1 MGKFIWLCPIR
12 SLLFVLFFLSVV
24 DSFLSLSSSS
34 LNPTPLCLPEDTSA
48 LLQFNNTLFI
58 DESAHDLCAYPKT
71 KSWNESTNCCTW
83 EGVTCNK
90 VTGQVISLDLSCSM
104 LTGSLSPNTSLFRL
118 QGLKRLD
125 LSFNNFSGSIP
136 SGFSQLVSLTY
147 LNFSG
152 CSFSGSVPLDI
163 SLLSKLISLDLSTYD
178 LKFDRQSFD
187 MLTRN
192 FSKLENLVLDRV
204 NMSDVVPTSF
214 MNLPSSLKQLGIK
227 FCNLKGKFPTEI
239 FQFRFLEY
247 VDLSLNSLTGYLPS
261 SNWSS
266 HLKYIDLN
274 DNQFRGSIPASIGNL
289 TKITFLDLS
298 NNEFQGQL
306 PSALFSLKQLTDL
319 VLSNN
324 SLEGL
329 LPTHVRG
336 FQDLKVLCLS
346 NNLLTGAIPS
356 WPFTLPSLEEL
367 DLSGNSL
374 SGPINQIQKP
384 KSVQKVD
391 LGYNEI
397 HGEIPS
403 SFFDLVNLTE
413 LDLSSNNFN
422 GVINSVMFSKLE
434 NLLTLDLS
442 SNSFSGVIKL
452 DVLSKLK
459 RLMKLNLSNNTL
471 LSWST
476 GSGSN
481 TTFQELDTLYFSSC
495 NVRQF
500 PNFLRSAKKLSLL
513 DLSNNSIQGSI
524 FKWESEGW
532 EQLIVLNL
540 SYNSLTGLEHFPGK
554 NLKFLDLRS
563 NQLHNLPLT
572 PLPPSLQGF
581 WISNNNLTGKIPPS
595 ICNLTSLD
603 VLDMSRNYLGGV
615 IPACLGNF
623 SHEILN
629 INLQMNKFRGKIP
642 DFCVDDNALMNLA
655 LNDNQLEGLLPRSLS
670 NCTSLKFLN
679 LANNKLSDTFPHWLG
694 VLPDL
699 QVLILRFNNFQGPL
713 SISSDTKP
721 SFSSLQI
728 ADLSQNKFTGLLP
741 TTFFQNLDAL
751 KHAISKHK
759 SMFQEAWENLGL
771 YQHLAL
777 DYYGQISENVTTKR
791 SDIELEYKRSLPIF
805 SGIDF
810 SSNKFYGKI
819 PDVIGQLHAIHM
831 LNLSD
836 NNFIGHIPPSLGN
849 LMELES
855 LDLSSNKLSG
865 RIPSQLTNLTFL
877 AVLNFSNNNLVGP
890 IPQGNQFDTFEND
903 SYHGNLGLCGFPL
916 TKQCDEPKPPPSKFK
931 EDEGS
936 PISFLWKLVMMGY
949 GCGAVLGLSTGYIVF
964 TTGRPWWFVRMVERD
979 WKPNFTRWVCKIRGK
994 RNIH

>member
-1 MGKFIWLCPIR
+1 MGKFIWLRPIR

-34 LNPTPLCLPEDTSA
+34 VNPTPLCLPEDTSA

-104 LTGSLSPNTSLFRL
+104 LTGSLSLNTSLFRL

-163 SLLSKLISLDLSTYD
+163 SLLLKLISLDLSTYD

-192 FSKLENLVLDRV
+192 FSKLENLVLDLV
-204 NMSDVVPTSF
+204 NMSDFVPTSF
-214 MNLPSSLKQLGIK
+214 MNLPSSLRQLGIK

-239 FQFRFLEY
+239 FQFRYLEY

-367 DLSGNSL
+367 DLSGNRL

-391 LGYNEI
+391 LGYNKI

-500 PNFLRSAKKLSLL
+500 PNFLRSAKNLSLL

-563 NQLHNLPLT
+563 NQLHNLPLVG
-572 PLPPSLQGF
+572 SV
-581 WISNNNLTGKIPPS
+581 IIKNNSNT
-595 ICNLTSLD
+595 
-603 VLDMSRNYLGGV
+603 
-615 IPACLGNF
+615 
-623 SHEILN
+623 
-629 INLQMNKFRGKIP
+629 
-642 DFCVDDNALMNLA
+642 
-655 LNDNQLEGLLPRSLS
+655 
-670 NCTSLKFLN
+670 
-679 LANNKLSDTFPHWLG
+679 
-694 VLPDL
+694 
-699 QVLILRFNNFQGPL
+699 
-713 SISSDTKP
+713 
-721 SFSSLQI
+721 
-728 ADLSQNKFTGLLP
+728 
-741 TTFFQNLDAL
+741 
-751 KHAISKHK
+751 
-759 SMFQEAWENLGL
+759 
-771 YQHLAL
+771 
-777 DYYGQISENVTTKR
+777 
-791 SDIELEYKRSLPIF
+791 
-805 SGIDF
+805 
-810 SSNKFYGKI
+810 
-819 PDVIGQLHAIHM
+819 
-831 LNLSD
+831 
-836 NNFIGHIPPSLGN
+836 NFITH
-849 LMELES
+849 
-855 LDLSSNKLSG
+855 K
-865 RIPSQLTNLTFL
+865 
-877 AVLNFSNNNLVGP
+877 
-890 IPQGNQFDTFEND
+890 
-903 SYHGNLGLCGFPL
+903 
-916 TKQCDEPKPPPSKFK
+916 
-931 EDEGS
+931 
-936 PISFLWKLVMMGY
+936 
-949 GCGAVLGLSTGYIVF
+949 
-964 TTGRPWWFVRMVERD
+964 
-979 WKPNFTRWVCKIRGK
+979 
-994 RNIH
+994 

>member
-1 MGKFIWLCPIR
+1 M
-12 SLLFVLFFLSVV
+12 
-24 DSFLSLSSSS
+24 SSSS
-34 LNPTPLCLPEDTSA
+34 LNPPPLCLPEDTSA
-48 LLQFNNTLFI
+48 LIQFNNTLFI
-58 DESAHDLCAYPKT
+58 DESANDLCAYPKT

-90 VTGQVISLDLSCSM
+90 VTGKVISLDLSCSM
-104 LTGSLSPNTSLFRL
+104 LAGSLSPNTSLFRL

-147 LNFSG
+147 LDLSG
-152 CSFSGSVPLDI
+152 CSFSGLVPSDI
-163 SLLSKLISLDLSTYD
+163 SLLSKLISLNLSTND

-192 FSKLENLVLDRV
+192 LTKLENLVLELV
-204 NMSDVVPTSF
+204 NMSDFVPTSF
-214 MNLPSSLKQLGIK
+214 MNLPSSLKHLGLR

-239 FQFRFLEY
+239 FQFRYLEY
-247 VDLSLNSLTGYLPS
+247 VDLSFNSLTGYLPS

-289 TKITFLDLS
+289 TKTTFLDLS

-306 PSALFSLKQLTDL
+306 PSSLFSLKQLTDL
-319 VLSNN
+319 VLSDN
-324 SLEGL
+324 SLEGF

-356 WPFTLPSLEEL
+356 WPFTLPSLEKL
-367 DLSGNSL
+367 DLSGNRL

-384 KSVQKVD
+384 NSVQKVD

-413 LDLSSNNFN
+413 LDLSSNNFK

-459 RLMKLNLSNNTL
+459 KLGELNLSNNTL
-471 LSWST
+471 LSWSSD
-476 GSGSN
+476 SGSN

-500 PNFLRSAKKLSLL
+500 PNFLRSAKKLRIL

-563 NQLHNLPLT
+563 NLLHNLPPT

-595 ICNLTSLD
+595 ICTLTSLD

-642 DFCVDDNALMNLA
+642 DFCVDDNALVNLA

-713 SISSDTKP
+713 SISNDTKP

-741 TTFFQNLDAL
+741 ATFFQNLDAL

-771 YQHLAL
+771 SQHLAL
-777 DYYGQISENVTTKR
+777 DYYGQISLDVTTKG

-819 PDVIGQLHAIHM
+819 PDVIGELHAIHM
-831 LNLSD
+831 LNLSH
-836 NNFIGHIPPSLGN
+836 NNFIGHIPPSLGK
-849 LMELES
+849 LVELES

-877 AVLNFSNNNLVGP
+877 AVLNFSDNNLVGP
-890 IPQGNQFDTFEND
+890 IPHGNQFDTFKND

-916 TKQCDEPKPPPSKFK
+916 TKQCDNGDEPKPPASKFK

-936 PISFLWKLVMMGY
+936 PISFLWQLVMMGY

-979 WKPNFTRWVCKIRGK
+979 WKPNVTR
-994 RNIH
+994 

>member
-1 MGKFIWLCPIR
+1 
-12 SLLFVLFFLSVV
+12 
-24 DSFLSLSSSS
+24 
-34 LNPTPLCLPEDTSA
+34 
-48 LLQFNNTLFI
+48 
-58 DESAHDLCAYPKT
+58 
-71 KSWNESTNCCTW
+71 
-83 EGVTCNK
+83 
-90 VTGQVISLDLSCSM
+90 
-104 LTGSLSPNTSLFRL
+104 
-118 QGLKRLD
+118 
-125 LSFNNFSGSIP
+125 
-136 SGFSQLVSLTY
+136 
-147 LNFSG
+147 
-152 CSFSGSVPLDI
+152 
-163 SLLSKLISLDLSTYD
+163 
-178 LKFDRQSFD
+178 
-187 MLTRN
+187 
-192 FSKLENLVLDRV
+192 
-204 NMSDVVPTSF
+204 
-214 MNLPSSLKQLGIK
+214 
-227 FCNLKGKFPTEI
+227 
-239 FQFRFLEY
+239 
-247 VDLSLNSLTGYLPS
+247 
-261 SNWSS
+261 
-266 HLKYIDLN
+266 
-274 DNQFRGSIPASIGNL
+274 
-289 TKITFLDLS
+289 
-298 NNEFQGQL
+298 
-306 PSALFSLKQLTDL
+306 
-319 VLSNN
+319 
-324 SLEGL
+324 
-329 LPTHVRG
+329 
-336 FQDLKVLCLS
+336 
-346 NNLLTGAIPS
+346 
-356 WPFTLPSLEEL
+356 
-367 DLSGNSL
+367 
-374 SGPINQIQKP
+374 
-384 KSVQKVD
+384 
-391 LGYNEI
+391 
-397 HGEIPS
+397 
-403 SFFDLVNLTE
+403 
-413 LDLSSNNFN
+413 
-422 GVINSVMFSKLE
+422 MFSKLE

-777 DYYGQISENVTTKR
+777 DYYGQISVNVTTKR

-836 NNFIGHIPPSLGN
+836 NNFI
-849 LMELES
+849 
-855 LDLSSNKLSG
+855 
-865 RIPSQLTNLTFL
+865 
-877 AVLNFSNNNLVGP
+877 VLNFSDNNLVGP

-979 WKPNFTRWVCKIRGK
+979 WKPNFTSGS
-994 RNIH
+994 N

>member
-1 MGKFIWLCPIR
+1 M
-12 SLLFVLFFLSVV
+12 
-24 DSFLSLSSSS
+24 SSSS

-48 LLQFNNTLFI
+48 LLQFKNTLFI
-58 DESAHDLCAYPKT
+58 DEDALCPYSKT
-71 KSWNESTNCCTW
+71 QSWNESTNCCTW
-83 EGVTCNK
+83 EGVTCDK

-104 LTGSLSPNTSLFRL
+104 LTGSLYPNTSLFRL

-125 LSFNNFSGSIP
+125 LSFNNFSGTSIP

-147 LNFSG
+147 LDLSCCF
-152 CSFSGSVPLDI
+152 FSGSVPSDI
-163 SLLSKLISLDLSTYD
+163 SLLSKLISLNLSTND

-192 FSKLENLVLDRV
+192 LSKLENLVLDLV
-204 NMSDVVPTSF
+204 NMSDVVPTSS
-214 MNLPSSLKQLGIK
+214 MNLPSSLKHLGLK

-239 FQFRFLEY
+239 FQLRHLEY
-247 VDLSLNSLTGYLPS
+247 VDLTLNSLTGYLPS

-274 DNQFRGSIPASIGNL
+274 DNQFRGPIPASIGNL

-306 PSALFSLKQLTDL
+306 PSSLFSLKQLTDL

-324 SLEGL
+324 NLEGF

-367 DLSGNSL
+367 DLSGNRL

-384 KSVQKVD
+384 NSVQKVY

-413 LDLSSNNFN
+413 LDLSSN
-422 GVINSVMFSKLE
+422 
-434 NLLTLDLS
+434 
-442 SNSFSGVIKL
+442 SFSGVIKL

-459 RLMKLNLSNNTL
+459 ELGELNLSNNTL
-471 LSWST
+471 LSWSSD
-476 GSGSN
+476 SGSN
-481 TTFQELDTLYFSSC
+481 TTFQELHTLYFSSC

-524 FKWESEGW
+524 LKWESEGW
-532 EQLIVLNL
+532 EQLTVLNL

-563 NQLHNLPLT
+563 NLLHNLPLT

-642 DFCVDDNALMNLA
+642 DFCVDDNALVNLA

-699 QVLILRFNNFQGPL
+699 QVLNLRFNNFQGPL
-713 SISSDTKP
+713 SISNDTKP

-759 SMFQEAWENLGL
+759 SMFQEAWEDQGL

-777 DYYGQISENVTTKR
+777 DFYGQISLNVTTKG

-819 PDVIGQLHAIHM
+819 PDVIGELHAIHM
-831 LNLSD
+831 LNLSH

-877 AVLNFSNNNLVGP
+877 AVLNFSDNNLVGP
-890 IPQGNQFDTFEND
+890 IPHGNQFDTFEND

-916 TKQCDEPKPPPSKFK
+916 TKQCDNGDEPKPPASKFK

-936 PISFLWKLVMMGY
+936 PISFLWQLVMMGY

-979 WKPNFTRWVCKIRGK
+979 WKPNVTSIDLKCNKRPAAVQHGDQQQLNMKI
-994 RNIH
+994 NIGVEPNAITSLVHFVP